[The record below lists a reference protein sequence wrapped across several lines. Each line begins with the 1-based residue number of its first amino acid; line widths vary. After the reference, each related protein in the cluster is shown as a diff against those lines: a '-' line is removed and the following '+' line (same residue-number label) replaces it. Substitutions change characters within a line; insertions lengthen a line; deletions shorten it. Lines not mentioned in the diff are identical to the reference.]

1 MSRLFLGK
9 SLDASH
15 PLSRQEGARYALFV
29 LTSLNLLNYAD
40 RYVPAAVK
48 TLLQQDLEL
57 TDAETALPAFGMTLV
72 YSVLA
77 VIFGWLND
85 YQLMDRRLIL
95 FIAIIVWSI
104 ATTFAGLA
112 RNLTSLVL
120 LRSLV
125 GVGEAAYSSITP
137 PMLSDF
143 YMLHERQVVY
153 AIYYLALP
161 IGGAFGFM
169 IGALVGS
176 SYGWRVAFYVCGIP
190 GLLLS
195 FAVLRI
201 NDPVRGINDPE
212 LSEVELYPEI
222 ISPIAEKS
230 FGDEDMERSD
240 QHISTSSLKKH
251 PSSPPTAQPISQPT
265 AHRAFDWNAYGQE
278 FKQILTNPVF
288 MCCAMG
294 LAANAYCL
302 GGLTEWYATYL
313 LRYNQASLSSAGL
326 IAGAATIIGGILGN
340 ILGSKVAD
348 YFDGKVRSSYLL
360 IPALFCIPAAICNI
374 WAVNTVNNASSAY
387 AAIFFTQI
395 FAWTQI
401 GPISAV
407 YISCIPPPLRAR
419 AGGIIIIL
427 QHFLGDVISPPIIGA
442 VSDATGSLQ
451 TGLQSTWIAMIISGL
466 WWGIAAIM
474 LPPIS
479 FGQMKQLGM
488 DKTPP
493 VTYFDILTR

>member
-1 MSRLFLGK
+1 MGALLAKSGK
-9 SLDASH
+9 VSH
-15 PLSRQEGARYALFV
+15 PLTRQDGARFALLI

-48 TLLQQDLEL
+48 TLIQQDLSL
-57 TDAETALPAFGMTLV
+57 NDTETALPAFGMTIV

-77 VIFGWLND
+77 PLFGWLND
-85 YQLMDRRLIL
+85 YQLIDRRIL
-95 FIAIIVWSI
+95 LMLAIIVWSF
-104 ATTFAGLA
+104 ATTLAGLA
-112 RNLTSLVL
+112 NNLTSLVL

-125 GVGEAAYSSITP
+125 GVGEAAYSSIAP

-153 AIYYLALP
+153 ALYYLALP

-169 IGALVGS
+169 IGAVIGS
-176 SYGWRVAFYVCGIP
+176 IYGWRVAFYVCGIP

-201 NDPVRGINDPE
+201 MDPVRGINDPP
-212 LSEVELYPEI
+212 LSTEI
-222 ISPIAEKS
+222 HNETISPMTNKA

-240 QHISTSSLKKH
+240 FASTPADYRKTSLDK
-251 PSSPPTAQPISQPT
+251 PTTHA
-265 AHRAFDWNAYGQE
+265 AFDWSIYWAE
-278 FKQILTNPVF
+278 FKQILSNPIF

-294 LAANAYCL
+294 LAANAFCL

-313 LRYNQASLSSAGL
+313 LRYNQASLATSGL
-326 IAGAATIIGGILGN
+326 IAGAATIIGGIVGN

-348 YFDGKVRSSYLL
+348 YYDGKVRSSYLL
-360 IPALFCIPAAICNI
+360 IPALFCIPAAMCNI
-374 WAVNTVNNASSAY
+374 WAVNTVNNASAAY

-407 YISCIPPPLRAR
+407 YISCIPPHLRAR
-419 AGGIIIIL
+419 SGGIVIIV

-442 VSDATGSLQ
+442 VSDSTGSLQ
-451 TGLQSTWIAMIISGL
+451 NGLQSTWIAMIISGI
-466 WWGIAAIM
+466 WWGFAALA

-479 FGQMKQLGM
+479 YAQMKSTGAE
-488 DKTPP
+488 KSSP
-493 VTYFDILTR
+493 VTYFEILTR